1 MVFREVRM
9 RAVRV
14 PRFGGLEVVEV
25 QDVPVPSPGPNEVLV
40 RVGAAGVAPWDAIIR
55 EGKSEVSG
63 TAPLTLG
70 SDLAGVVDRVGDG
83 VKDFRVGDAVYGVTN
98 PQFVGAQADYA
109 VCQAGMIAPRP
120 RGLSDLEAASAPVI
134 AVTAAQMLFEY
145 ADAKPG
151 QTVLIVGAAGNVGA
165 YAVQMAVGSGIKVVA
180 VARKRDEQV
189 LRELGVNVIV
199 DSEALDFAHGL
210 PRVDAIL
217 DLVGGEIVER
227 SVSALKENGRLVSVV
242 SDKIATQRDDVKP
255 VFFYAEVTTARL
267 RKMTEMFE
275 GGKIRAKVGSVL
287 PLEEA
292 RRAHEMLAGAP
303 HERGK
308 IMLRVG

>member
-1 MVFREVRM
+1 M

-14 PRFGGLEVVEV
+14 PRFGGPEVVEV

-55 EGKSEVSG
+55 EGESEVSPP
-63 TAPLTLG
+63 APLTLG
-70 SDLAGVVDRVGDG
+70 SDLAGVVDQVGDG
-83 VKDFRVGDAVYGVTN
+83 VKGFRVGDLVYGVTN

-109 VCQAGMIAPRP
+109 VSQAGMIAPRP
-120 RGLSDLEAASAPVI
+120 RGLNDLEAASAPVI

-145 ADAKPG
+145 GDSKPG
-151 QTVLIVGAAGNVGA
+151 QTVLIVGAAGNVGT
-165 YAVQMAVGSGIKVVA
+165 YAVQMAVGSGINVVA

-189 LRELGVNVIV
+189 LRELGVSVIV
-199 DSEALDFAHGL
+199 DSEAPDFAGGL
-210 PRVDAIL
+210 PRVDAVL
-217 DLVGGEIVER
+217 DLVGGEIVEK
-227 SVSALKENGRLVSVV
+227 SVGALKENGRLVSVV
-242 SDKIATQRDDVKP
+242 SDKIAMQRDDVKP

-275 GGKIRAKVGSVL
+275 GRKIRAKVGSVL

-303 HERGK
+303 HQRGK
-308 IMLRVG
+308 IMLRVS

>member
-1 MVFREVRM
+1 M

-14 PRFGGLEVVEV
+14 SRFGGPEVVEV

-40 RVGAAGVAPWDAIIR
+40 RVAAAGVAPWDAIIR
-55 EGKSEVSG
+55 EGKSEVSPP
-63 TAPLTLG
+63 APLTLG

-83 VKDFRVGDAVYGVTN
+83 VKDFRVGDPVYGVTN

-120 RGLSDLEAASAPVI
+120 RGLGDLEAASAPVI

-145 ADAKPG
+145 GESKPG

-165 YAVQMAVGSGIKVVA
+165 YAVQMAAGSGINVVA
-180 VARKRDEQV
+180 VARKRDEGV
-189 LRELGVNVIV
+189 LRELGASVIA
-199 DSEALDFAHGL
+199 DSEAPDFAHGL

-217 DLVGGEIVER
+217 DLVGGEIVEK
-227 SVSALKENGRLVSVV
+227 SIGALKQNGRLVSVV
-242 SDKIATQRDDVKP
+242 SDKIAMQRDDVKP

-275 GGKIRAKVGSVL
+275 GKKIRAKVGSVL

-292 RRAHEMLAGAP
+292 RRTHEMLAGAP

-308 IMLRVG
+308 IMLRVS

>member
-1 MVFREVRM
+1 M

-14 PRFGGLEVVEV
+14 PRFGGPEVIEV
-25 QDVPVPSPGPNEVLV
+25 QDIPVPSPGPNEVLV
-40 RVGAAGVAPWDAIIR
+40 RVAAAGVAPWDAIIR
-55 EGKSEVSG
+55 EGKSEVSPPP
-63 TAPLTLG
+63 PLTLG
-70 SDLAGVVDRVGDG
+70 SDLSGVVDRVGDA
-83 VKDFRVGDAVYGVTN
+83 VKDFRVGDLVYGVTN

-120 RGLSDLEAASAPVI
+120 RGLSHLESASAPVI
-134 AVTAAQMLFEY
+134 AVTAGQMLFEY
-145 ADAKPG
+145 ADSKPG
-151 QTVLIVGAAGNVGA
+151 QTVLITGAAGNVGA
-165 YAVQMAVGSGIKVVA
+165 YAVQMAVGSGIGVVA

-189 LRELGVNVIV
+189 LRELRVNVIV
-199 DSEALDFAHGL
+199 DSGVPDLARGL

-217 DLVGGEIVER
+217 DLVGGETVQQCIG
-227 SVSALKENGRLVSVV
+227 ALKENGKLVTVV
-242 SDKIATQRDDVKP
+242 SDQIPMHRQDVKP

-267 RKMTEMFE
+267 RKFTQMFE

-292 RRAHEMLAGAP
+292 RKAYEMLAGAP

-308 IMLRVG
+308 IMLRVR